1 MGWDWPNATHIQD
14 PLSLR
19 MMAQI
24 FGTVFDTL
32 LVCGRT
38 VLAATGRTD
47 DNPVVVEGEVLT
59 SGGSLPLDVTIYLES
74 VQLALA
80 HAARNYFNRCVLL
93 GNGARRD
100 LPINLVPPG
109 AIATGFGPI
118 IKLAGEL
125 FARVL
130 SMATPVSA
138 TSLVVATGLED
149 EAAFLPLVVERFER
163 QVRAIRRLA
172 GLEALLSAQAMD
184 LLGDRPEGI
193 PRLIYDIARKHAG
206 FYRTDRPLSA
216 EVEAIENELAADVT
230 LGELISQ
237 APLPDVDDFFALGP
251 VQ

>member
-1 MGWDWPNATHIQD
+1 
-14 PLSLR
+14 
-19 MMAQI
+19 MAQV
-24 FGTVFDTL
+24 FGTMFDTL

-38 VLAATGRTD
+38 LLAATGRTD

-59 SGGSLPLDVTIYLES
+59 SGGSLPLDVTVYLEA
-74 VQLALA
+74 VQLAMA
-80 HAARNYFNRCVLL
+80 HAARNSFNRCVLL
-93 GNGARRD
+93 GNGVRRD

-130 SMATPVSA
+130 SMAAPVSA
-138 TSLVVATGLED
+138 TSLVVAAGLED

-163 QVRAIRRLA
+163 QVRALRRLA

-184 LLGDRPEGI
+184 LLGDRPSGV
-193 PRLIYDIARKHAG
+193 PKMIYDITRKYAA
-206 FYRTDRPLSA
+206 FYRVDRPLSA
-216 EVEAIENELAADVT
+216 EVEAIENELAAEST

-237 APLPDVDDFFALGP
+237 APIPDLDDFFALGP

>member
-1 MGWDWPNATHIQD
+1 
-14 PLSLR
+14 
-19 MMAQI
+19 MA
-24 FGTVFDTL
+24 
-32 LVCGRT
+32 
-38 VLAATGRTD
+38 A
-47 DNPVVVEGEVLT
+47 
-59 SGGSLPLDVTIYLES
+59 
-74 VQLALA
+74 
-80 HAARNYFNRCVLL
+80 
-93 GNGARRD
+93 
-100 LPINLVPPG
+100 
-109 AIATGFGPI
+109 
-118 IKLAGEL
+118 
-125 FARVL
+125 
-130 SMATPVSA
+130 PVSA
-138 TSLVVATGLED
+138 TSLVVAAGLED